1 MMLTNC
7 GDRCRG
13 TNEISCPIVC
23 KPLVSRYVPFFL
35 FYKMDTSKTSSIK
48 SLLMQAWRE
57 RWSDV
62 LWGIN
67 IKNVLPRGVSG
78 DVYDLADCI
87 LQQALVGPGP
97 NQLFMSYLTHC
108 LSSQVISY
116 GATFSSVARFDSL
129 HKAQCLQ
136 SLLDLVAGM
145 EQRVVCP
152 GNEEECIALCKSTV
166 SITLWL
172 YNCMLYAAAKQEPP
186 YAQVLEKSASSL
198 AFFSQDTF
206 LKALL
211 YIGRCEEKDA
221 YQAVLERQAEAQQK
235 LAGIQGAA
243 RETVDAA
250 LSLVNRLDEMNRIPS
265 EQSPRKPGAVIG
277 LVANV
282 TVEAILNPCNSAD
295 SVADAL
301 QLTRKLLNI
310 PGPVFYSEI
319 IRSCVMGLSDSS
331 QQLNN
336 LRWSEFT
343 FLKLP
348 VILDKIGKSDPDLL
362 TGVDMVL
369 SCKSLL
375 NAADEKCSIDCL
387 GLIVS
392 ELSKVGVISD
402 AEAQLIRARRQSRHK
417 SDGPKEGPSPAPIM
431 ILRAEPTVQ
440 NVLGMLDNGCNP
452 EALLSVL
459 TQMLRESKF
468 ELIVSAAVGTDKLNV
483 LVQKLIN
490 INNQNNAFVAEG
502 GETRAV
508 LFDIT
513 FLMLCHIA
521 QTFGVDAV
529 VREETKDSVF
539 AQWLPDCL
547 VHPNRY
553 TCPTKFL
560 SKANP
565 DKVELLLHQMLSA
578 GEKNEPLDFR
588 TTHLQW
594 SDLLYDVP
602 AAVKEILK
610 GWQEEVL
617 AMHMV
622 KSIME
627 QIKSKM
633 CFPAVCTSAWLS
645 CYINTL
651 HCNDQLKPKNVMLIF
666 SLANVDDSS
675 GVLDYYK
682 YAQEMMVSIV
692 KKMMYYHAT
701 SSSQKGQK
709 NTSALIEKT
718 PLWTAVEEIFD
729 NVHSGAWIDITTI
742 NSLNGILDTVGPVW
756 FCDALIRHAL
766 KYQHQDD
773 LNCAIE
779 LAYGLF
785 QIDVQLCALALL
797 TNVLP
802 NYLLWESKQDF
813 LTEPKG
819 SALAKLVTLTTF
831 TALTLRPA
839 KGGGAPESRK
849 TYPVW
854 EMRLQESLLN
864 HSKSR
869 NKNRR
874 MNTDLESL
882 EDTPYGLQ
890 FHNNE
895 DSLEPLDRAIAEL
908 FRLLYAI
915 ATEPVISQRSFFP
928 LELFR
933 QFVTCGDPGVASQ
946 VLQFLPLGF
955 ISQLVRAMPQSLSPS
970 LVLALSS
977 FTTPRTRK
985 VVARAICQLQITQAM
1000 T

>member
-1 MMLTNC
+1 M
-7 GDRCRG
+7 
-13 TNEISCPIVC
+13 PILIC
-23 KPLVSRYVPFFL
+23 SHF
-35 FYKMDTSKTSSIK
+35 S
-48 SLLMQAWRE
+48 
-57 RWSDV
+57 
-62 LWGIN
+62 
-67 IKNVLPRGVSG
+67 GVSG

-97 NQLFMSYLTHC
+97 NELFMSYLTHC

-116 GATFSSVARFDSL
+116 GATFSSVARFDAL

-136 SLLDLVAGM
+136 SLLDLVVGM

-166 SITLWL
+166 SIALWL
-172 YNCMLYAAAKQEPP
+172 YNCMLYAAAKQEPA
-186 YAQVLEKSASSL
+186 YVQILEMSASSL
-198 AFFSQDTF
+198 AFFSQNTF

-211 YIGRCEEKDA
+211 YIGRCEEKGA
-221 YQAVLERQAEAQQK
+221 YQSLLERHAEAQQK
-235 LAGIQGAA
+235 LAGVQGAA
-243 RETVDAA
+243 RETIDVA

-265 EQSPRKPGAVIG
+265 EQSPRKPSAVIG

-282 TVEAILNPCNSAD
+282 TVEAILNPCNSANN
-295 SVADAL
+295 VADAL

-319 IRSCVMGLSDSS
+319 IRSCVMGLSDSIYISDSS
-331 QQLNN
+331 QQINN

-348 VILDKIGKSDPDLL
+348 VILEKVGKNDLDLL
-362 TGVDMVL
+362 KGIDMVL

-375 NAADEKCSIDCL
+375 DAADEKCNIDCM
-387 GLIVS
+387 GLIVN
-392 ELSKVGVISD
+392 ELSKVNVIGEAD
-402 AEAQLIRARRQSRHK
+402 AQEIRSKRQSRHK
-417 SDGPKEGPSPAPIM
+417 SDGPKEGPSPAPIL
-431 ILRAEPTVQ
+431 ILKAEPTLQ

-468 ELIVSAAVGTDKLNV
+468 ELIVSAAVGTGKLNI

-490 INNQNNAFVAEG
+490 INNQNNAFVTES
-502 GETRAV
+502 GETRAI

-521 QTFGVDAV
+521 QTFGVDSV

-539 AQWLPDCL
+539 AQWVPDCL

-565 DKVELLLHQMLSA
+565 EKVELLLHQMLSA

-588 TTHLQW
+588 TTHQQW

-610 GWQEEVL
+610 GWQEETL
-617 AMHMV
+617 ATHMV
-622 KSIME
+622 KSIMQ

-633 CFPAVCTSAWLS
+633 CFPAVCISAWLS
-645 CYINTL
+645 CHINIL
-651 HCNDQLKPKNVMLIF
+651 HCNDQLKPKNVMLIYG
-666 SLANVDDSS
+666 LPNVDDSS

-682 YAQEMMVSIV
+682 YAHEMMVSIV
-692 KKMMYYHAT
+692 KKMMYYFV
-701 SSSQKGQK
+701 SQKGQK
-709 NTSALIEKT
+709 NTSALVEKT

-819 SALAKLVTLTTF
+819 SALAKLVTLTTI
-831 TALTLRPA
+831 TALTLRRNC
-839 KGGGAPESRK
+839 GTNGSSDLRK
-849 TYPVW
+849 TYAVW
-854 EMRLQESLLN
+854 EMKLQESLLN
-864 HSKSR
+864 HSKSK

-882 EDTPYGLQ
+882 EDTPYALQ

-908 FRLLYAI
+908 FRLLYSI

-933 QFVTCGDPGVASQ
+933 QFVTCGDPIVASQ

-1000 T
+1000 S